1 MKMLIVE
8 SPTKRKNIAAYLGA
22 GWVVEASFGHVRD
35 LPKGE
40 MGIDFGNY
48 QPAYVLSDSGKKVMT
63 KLQGMSKQMEEI
75 WLATDPDRE
84 GEAIAW
90 HLKALLG
97 RDKIV
102 RRVTFSEI
110 TQTAVL
116 RAMQQPRDI
125 DNNLVDAQQARRVLD
140 RLYGYKLSPALGDK
154 IGVHGISAGRVQSI
168 ALRLIVDRER
178 AIRDFRST
186 KHFGVAIICE
196 SEGRQWRAKWD
207 TAPFAT
213 EESPYIT
220 DKESAEKV
228 CCASPISL
236 RRNSSKCH
244 RRH

>member
-140 RLYGYKLSPALGDK
+140 RLYGYKLSPALGRQDRCAWSFSGQGA
-154 IGVHGISAGRVQSI
+154 IHRI
-168 ALRLIVDRER
+168 APD
-178 AIRDFRST
+178 S
-186 KHFGVAIICE
+186 
-196 SEGRQWRAKWD
+196 
-207 TAPFAT
+207 
-213 EESPYIT
+213 
-220 DKESAEKV
+220 
-228 CCASPISL
+228 
-236 RRNSSKCH
+236 
-244 RRH
+244 